1 MNVSLHRLL
10 DFLTAVRVAG
20 PVQVLETGILPQNNV
35 FTLKTTPQ
43 KKRLKKKLENPAN
56 WPE

>member
-35 FTLKTTPQ
+35 FTLKTTPR
-43 KKRLKKKLENPAN
+43 KKRLKKKIRKPSKLA
-56 WPE
+56 